1 MKNLS
6 YILIC
11 LLLVPA
17 LGFSQDTIK
26 KKLSTPMRDKAV
38 KLEQSLS
45 KSDMKEAAKNY
56 EALGKE
62 FMQNGDDAKA
72 ESYFKSALD
81 LYKKQKNKSKISSV
95 NRLIAQVQE
104 NQNKLSEA
112 IQSYES
118 AGAEAVQVNSSKLNT
133 NDANRVRN
141 YGNAQKQ
148 IEILDSNIEL
158 LEDKGSTEE
167 QVQSYQKR
175 AISNLLL
182 DQKEE
187 ALDDYS
193 KAIEIAKDQPEEVI
207 RLKTEV
213 AKVYESDHNLGKAI
227 EVSEEALKEAKKS
240 NNISAEIAQKKQL
253 ASLLNKT
260 EDDEKAIQ
268 LLEEALQTALE
279 NNKTLEAKETLL
291 LLVDL
296 YQERGENEKSLAL
309 YQRFFTDFDQL
320 IMADS
325 TLVHAQ
331 IFTSTEER
339 IKQLEKQQ
347 VLKDQLLLK
356 TNRLNYVLIGS
367 VFLLTLLMG
376 YIIKSFLEIKKS
388 NKKIALQSLRR
399 EMNPHFIFNS
409 LNSVNQFIAQNNEL
423 EANKYLSSYS
433 NLMRNMMETSNKD
446 FIPLSNEIEQIKK
459 YLDLEHLRFSD
470 KFDYKIHID
479 PSIDTEGVQIPN
491 MLIQPNLEN
500 AIWHGLRYKEEKGIL
515 TIFITQENNRIKVTI
530 EDNGIG
536 IKKSQELKTK
546 NQKIHDSRG
555 LNNVKERIKLLN
567 DLYKKNITFEI
578 NERENESGTT
588 VILWV

>member
-1 MKNLS
+1 
-6 YILIC
+6 
-11 LLLVPA
+11 
-17 LGFSQDTIK
+17 
-26 KKLSTPMRDKAV
+26 
-38 KLEQSLS
+38 
-45 KSDMKEAAKNY
+45 
-56 EALGKE
+56 
-62 FMQNGDDAKA
+62 
-72 ESYFKSALD
+72 
-81 LYKKQKNKSKISSV
+81 
-95 NRLIAQVQE
+95 
-104 NQNKLSEA
+104 
-112 IQSYES
+112 
-118 AGAEAVQVNSSKLNT
+118 
-133 NDANRVRN
+133 
-141 YGNAQKQ
+141 
-148 IEILDSNIEL
+148 
-158 LEDKGSTEE
+158 
-167 QVQSYQKR
+167 
-175 AISNLLL
+175 
-182 DQKEE
+182 
-187 ALDDYS
+187 
-193 KAIEIAKDQPEEVI
+193 
-207 RLKTEV
+207 
-213 AKVYESDHNLGKAI
+213 
-227 EVSEEALKEAKKS
+227 
-240 NNISAEIAQKKQL
+240 
-253 ASLLNKT
+253 
-260 EDDEKAIQ
+260 
-268 LLEEALQTALE
+268 LEEALQTALE

-296 YQERGENEKSLAL
+296 YQKRGENEKSLAL

-399 EMNPHFIFNS
+399 EMNQHFILNS

-500 AIWHGLRYKEEKGIL
+500 AIW
-515 TIFITQENNRIKVTI
+515 
-530 EDNGIG
+530 
-536 IKKSQELKTK
+536 
-546 NQKIHDSRG
+546 
-555 LNNVKERIKLLN
+555 
-567 DLYKKNITFEI
+567 
-578 NERENESGTT
+578 
-588 VILWV
+588 